1 MTDAKLHELVFQKP
15 VPPEDR
21 RSFWVR
27 LLASLRFQVGF
38 KRAKAWIIPSLH
50 VRGGADF

>member
-1 MTDAKLHELVFQKP
+1 MTDAKLRELVFQKP

-27 LLASLRFQVGF
+27 LLASLRFRVGLTRSKGGFASSFQV
-38 KRAKAWIIPSLH
+38 K
-50 VRGGADF
+50 GGTDF